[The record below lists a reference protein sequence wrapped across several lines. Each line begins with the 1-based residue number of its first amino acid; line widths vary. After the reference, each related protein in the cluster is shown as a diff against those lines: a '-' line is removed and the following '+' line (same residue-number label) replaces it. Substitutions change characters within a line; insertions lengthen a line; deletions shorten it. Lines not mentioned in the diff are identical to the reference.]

1 MINIMNIF
9 TMYQSLLYFY
19 LWIKLIKLMEKMR
32 KFEINF
38 KKT

>member
-9 TMYQSLLYFY
+9 TVYQSLLYFY